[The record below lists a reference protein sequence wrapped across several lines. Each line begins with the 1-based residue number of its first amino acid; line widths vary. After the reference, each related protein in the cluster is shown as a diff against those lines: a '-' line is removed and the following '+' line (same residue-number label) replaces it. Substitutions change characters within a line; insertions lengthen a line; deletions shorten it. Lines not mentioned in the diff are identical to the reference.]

1 MSCTMQQAVFWIA
14 FKGGNDLNSFERLLE
29 HTDTQHIRVLEKQ
42 FKSNAKGLIKGN
54 KIAIRQDIPTVEK
67 ASVLAEELGHYYTTV
82 GNILDQE
89 DAGNRKQEHKARKG
103 CTTIYEM
110 AEELEVCEDFLR
122 SALNHYHDKYGCCTD
137 YNGYRIS
144 FEPSFSITS
153 LEEEAHR
160 TVPPTGHRPDA

>member
-1 MSCTMQQAVFWIA
+1 M
-14 FKGGNDLNSFERLLE
+14 ER
-29 HTDTQHIRVLEKQ
+29 
-42 FKSNAKGLIKGN
+42 
-54 KIAIRQDIPTVEK
+54 

-89 DAGNRKQEHKARKG
+89 DAGNRKQEHKARTWAYNRLIGLSGLVRAYEKG

-122 SALNHYHDKYGCCTD
+122 SALDHYHDKYGCCTD